1 MYKTK
6 RRHTVMLA
14 SLALSGALILSA
26 CSLVDQANESLNYVS
41 GASEYI
47 NGITSAGAELQEL
60 ASGAMNNPE
69 MTAQIQEKIDQIQAQ
84 ASEFS
89 QLSAP
94 AIGESIH
101 ENLVSYNDQLTAV
114 VNEWEN
120 NIAEQGFTVEQ
131 WEQSGIPELISNI
144 NQLQG
149 AIEGLSGS

>member
-1 MYKTK
+1 MFKTK
-6 RRHTVMLA
+6 RRHTLMLA

-69 MTAQIQEKIDQIQAQ
+69 TTAQIQEKIDQIQAQ

-114 VNEWEN
+114 VNEWES
-120 NIAEQGFTVEQ
+120 NIKEQGFTVEQ

-149 AIEGLSGS
+149 AVEGLSGS

>member
-69 MTAQIQEKIDQIQAQ
+69 TTAQIQEKIDQIQAH

-89 QLSAP
+89 QLSVP

-101 ENLVSYNDQLTAV
+101 ENLVSYNNQLTAV

-149 AIEGLSGS
+149 SIEGLSGS